1 MTYRVD
7 QFAAVH
13 ERKEGELCVDW
24 DMVRKFAASGSKEE
38 QRLALALLATGRR
51 VEELEDE
58 ISIWR
63 SFMVP
68 EPVVREAAQEP
79 VCASRE
85 DIRQAV
91 RDVSREAEP
100 QQYPVGWTLGGTTSE
115 EDADKAVLEA
125 IEKEN
130 DRLWR

>member
-1 MTYRVD
+1 LVGADTLESLGRTGGMTD
-7 QFAAVH
+7 WAEEL
-13 ERKEGELCVDW
+13 ERLVYPLS
-24 DMVRKFAASGSKEE
+24 V
-38 QRLALALLATGRR
+38 TGRTGDWVLLETGR
-51 VEELEDE
+51 AREIAQAFRDLIKNRIELEDE

-91 RDVSREAEP
+91 RDVSREAERRM
-100 QQYPVGWTLGGTTSE
+100 YVVRIME
-115 EDADKAVLEA
+115 LEA
-125 IEKEN
+125 EN
-130 DRLWR
+130 VRLRKDQS

>member
-13 ERKEGELCVDW
+13 ARKEGELCVDW
-24 DMVRKFAASGSKEE
+24 DMVRAFAQSGSKAETI
-38 QRLALALLATGRR
+38 LARALLSMGRR

-68 EPVVREAAQEP
+68 EPVVR
-79 VCASRE
+79 
-85 DIRQAV
+85 
-91 RDVSREAEP
+91 DVSREAEP
-100 QQYPVGWTLGGTTSE
+100 QQYLVGWTLGGTTSE